1 MDPDFRFL
9 GSQAVS
15 LVWLFKGEL
24 QMSKELRYYF
34 LNTFFRVNLDT
45 QSQGSQEMDSRHA
58 NFVFVQPP

>member
-9 GSQAVS
+9 GSQTVS

-34 LNTFFRVNLDT
+34 LNTFLGELGHPIAGFTKNG
-45 QSQGSQEMDSRHA
+45 Q
-58 NFVFVQPP
+58 